1 MGSMIRVLAML
12 AAAGAWAMIPGI
24 APAETDLIESIWISQ
39 SPKCAI
45 REIRF
50 YDFEHA
56 LVKAEQIGSDE
67 ADWKQDVAMVHVTF
81 QHWYGNLD
89 GPIGDDGIFKATYTW
104 RSEETLT
111 TRTMPC
117 SFKRQ

>member
-1 MGSMIRVLAML
+1 MRSTIRVVGIL
-12 AAAGAWAMIPGI
+12 AAAGACAVI
-24 APAETDLIESIWISQ
+24 ADIASAETDLIESIWISQ

-56 LVKAEQIGSDE
+56 LVKADQIGSDE

-89 GPIGDDGIFKATYTW
+89 GPIGDDGVFKATYTW
-104 RSEETLT
+104 RSEETLST
-111 TRTMPC
+111 MTMPC
-117 SFKRQ
+117 SFKRR